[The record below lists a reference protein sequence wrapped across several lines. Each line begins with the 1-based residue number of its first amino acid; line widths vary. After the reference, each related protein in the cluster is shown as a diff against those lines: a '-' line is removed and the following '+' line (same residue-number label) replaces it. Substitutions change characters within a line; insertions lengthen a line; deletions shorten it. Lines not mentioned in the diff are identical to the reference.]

1 MNARQ
6 EIQPITTMCAEI
18 VLVTISNINADVL
31 WGPEKVLWRQAGLWY
46 VLDGYTRTYAIGFT
60 LPQISM
66 VKQAIGLDF
75 SVCRLKG
82 GFLFYLDILRLLK
95 NGDTELSLWKYELN

>member
-1 MNARQ
+1 MKTSWTLICLRW
-6 EIQPITTMCAEI
+6 IYKGLMP
-18 VLVTISNINADVL
+18 LVSL
-31 WGPEKVLWRQAGLWY
+31 FHK
-46 VLDGYTRTYAIGFT
+46 
-60 LPQISM
+60 S
-66 VKQAIGLDF
+66 QAIGLDF